1 MIDKVFADT
10 NIAGYLLSSDSV
22 KRGIAKTLITAHP
35 VISTQVV
42 NEFINVCLKK
52 AH

>member
-1 MIDKVFADT
+1 MTAKVFADT
-10 NIAGYLLSSDSV
+10 NIAGY
-22 KRGIAKTLITAHP
+22 AKQIIVAHP

-52 AH
+52 LIWI